1 MRINE
6 RTRGTQKHVNPVE
19 VNVDTVY
26 IRTDIE
32 RIETED
38 FTGWEYDEVQIDK
51 NEFIS
56 QMTNVQDTQT
66 MALLLSLLMSEVDML
81 KTELQEIKGGVI

>member
-1 MRINE
+1 MKV
-6 RTRGTQKHVNPVE
+6 RGTQKQVNPVD

-32 RIETED
+32 HIETED
-38 FTGWEYDEVQIDK
+38 FTGWEYEETRINK

-81 KTELQEIKGGVI
+81 KAELQIVKGGVN

>member
-1 MRINE
+1 MNVGKKK
-6 RTRGTQKHVNPVE
+6 RGTQERVNPVE
-19 VNVDTVY
+19 ANVDTVY